1 MDYVHICNP
10 KTKVKNL
17 KKKIELSQLI
27 TLVWRVGGKEPCTE
41 MYYNVKKKKKL
52 VMKLTFEKRG

>member
-10 KTKVKNL
+10 KAIVKNL
-17 KKKIELSQLI
+17 KKKNRAFTINNSSLES
-27 TLVWRVGGKEPCTE
+27 GGKEPCTE
-41 MYYNVKKKKKL
+41 MYCNVKKKL